1 LIVPSRESLETQIDG
16 ELQVMLVDLEALGP
30 PAAHEQ

>member
-1 LIVPSRESLETQIDG
+1 LVIPSRETLETQVDG